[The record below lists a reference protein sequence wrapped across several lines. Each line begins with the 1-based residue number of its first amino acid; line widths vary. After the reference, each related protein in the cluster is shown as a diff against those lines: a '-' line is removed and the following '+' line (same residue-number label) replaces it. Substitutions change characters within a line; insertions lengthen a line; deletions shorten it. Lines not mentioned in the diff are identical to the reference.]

1 VSDEPRNPALLV
13 PPGSSGVVEL
23 GGGVTAHVVRGAR
36 PGPIV
41 WAWVPMGLS
50 DPSQVQA
57 LGELRDRL
65 VPDELVGAVGLLL
78 QGPAIPPAR
87 EAYRDAAAVR
97 AVCHEAAALVI
108 LETAAPGFLTLP
120 HVELDVGDANARR
133 VARALGAR
141 FAVPMPAPINRA
153 IVTAPTVTWID
164 GEQERLARPVID
176 RVAASLGS
184 LLGTLGMTSD
194 PPLRPEL
201 RVVLKSVAT
210 VDAWGDGLMEAVV
223 MPGDIVDKGQAIAYV
238 GPPGTRARRTL
249 RAPVSGVVLWVSAEQ
264 RIGLAGEVGIGR
276 LSRALGK
283 LKKKARH
290 DHEALGAG
298 DGGGEILDLGWC
310 EHVALPELGL
320 KLRAKIDTGARS
332 CALHVTSLHEVAFD
346 DDGNVLMDVQ
356 LADETGRTRATRVAV
371 VEYAH
376 VKDSGGH
383 TERRPVIETLLALGD
398 RVERVRVTLTDR
410 GDMRFPMLVGR
421 TALTAAARVHPSR
434 RYLLGR

>member
-1 VSDEPRNPALLV
+1 VTVSGDGGRNPALLV
-13 PPGSSGVVEL
+13 SPGQSGIVEL

-41 WAWVPMGLS
+41 WAWVPLGTS
-50 DPSQVQA
+50 NPSHVQA

-78 QGPAIPPAR
+78 HGPAIPPAR

-97 AVCHEAAALVI
+97 AVCHEAAALLI
-108 LETAAPGFLTLP
+108 LQTAAPGFLTMP
-120 HVELDVGDANARR
+120 HVELEVADASARKI
-133 VARALGAR
+133 ARALGAR
-141 FAVPMPAPINRA
+141 FAVPLAAPINRA
-153 IVTAPTVTWID
+153 LVTAPTVMWID
-164 GEQERLARPVID
+164 GELERLQRPVID
-176 RVAASLGS
+176 RVAIALGS
-184 LLGTLGMTSD
+184 LLGTLGMSSD
-194 PPLRPEL
+194 PPLKPDV

-210 VDAWGDGLMEAVV
+210 VDAWGDELMEAVV
-223 MPGDIVDKGQAIAYV
+223 AAGDIVDKGQAIAYV
-238 GPPGTRARRTL
+238 GPAGTRTRRTL
-249 RAPVSGVVLWVSAEQ
+249 RAPVSGVVLSVSAEQ
-264 RIGLAGEVGIGR
+264 RIGLAGEINIGK
-276 LSRALGK
+276 LSRALH
-283 LKKKARH
+283 KAKRARRPH
-290 DHEALGAG
+290 DHEAF
-298 DGGGEILDLGWC
+298 DLGWC
-310 EHVALPELGL
+310 EHVGLPELGL
-320 KLRAKIDTGARS
+320 RLRAKIDTGARS
-332 CALHVTSLHEVAFD
+332 CALHVTSMREVSFD

-356 LADETGRTRATRVAV
+356 LADETGRARATRVAV

-421 TALTAAARVHPSR
+421 TALTATARVHPSR